1 MIFLWSDAQQ
11 FEEEDEEEGGNLNDA
26 LLDEL
31 VGDLED
37 EDILDGEIPPPV
49 IAPKE
54 EDLDEE
60 ETEDP
65 TVRAFFE
72 DEPEE
77 GDEETDMDYDSFDDK
92 DDL

>member
-11 FEEEDEEEGGNLNDA
+11 FEEEDEEEGGINDA

-31 VGDLED
+31 DADLPD
-37 EDILDGEIPPPV
+37 EDLLEGVIPPAPV
-49 IAPKE
+49 AVVE
-54 EDLDEE
+54 NLDEE
-60 ETEDP
+60 AEEDE

-72 DEPEE
+72 GEDEE
-77 GDEETDMDYDSFDDK
+77 GEDDADLDYDSFDDK

>member
-37 EDILDGEIPPPV
+37 EDILDGEVPPPV
-49 IAPKE
+49 EVVPPEA
-54 EDLDEE
+54 LDEE
-60 ETEDP
+60 ETEDA
-65 TVRAFFE
+65 TALAFLAGE
-72 DEPEE
+72 DEEE
-77 GDEETDMDYDSFDDK
+77 EDADMDYDSFDDK